1 MMNSDT
7 SQKLKVV
14 SFALMIMVVFI
25 HSYNINIK
33 QNGLVLFFEKDFNW
47 LVQNF
52 ISNGLTRIAVPLFFL
67 ISGYLF
73 VLDKK
78 NTFQDFLQKIKK
90 RTKTLVFPY
99 LIWAFLGVL
108 LYFILQSIPQS
119 QPFFTKQL
127 IRDYTFLQWI
137 KAIFVQP
144 IPYQL
149 WFLRDLIVMV
159 FLSPLIFL
167 VVIKLKLSYILVVF
181 GFWLFNQD
189 TLFLSSEGLLFFSVG
204 MYIST
209 FKKDLIDL
217 KFKKAGLLL
226 FVWIVLLISKTFIG
240 FSNPNQLAEMLL
252 LKASILAGIVAFW
265 SVYDR
270 CNFKI
275 STFGEKFVGYSF
287 FLYLFHE
294 PFLTIVN
301 KLLFS
306 QLPKLPAY
314 YLVVYFTAPIFTI
327 SVSVIIG
334 WLLREKFSAFYRIL
348 TGNR

>member
-1 MMNSDT
+1 MNSYT

-33 QNGLVLFFEKDFNW
+33 QNGVVLFFEKDFNW

-67 ISGYLF
+67 ISGYLL
-73 VLDKK
+73 VLDQKI
-78 NTFQDFLQKIKK
+78 QVIDFVVKIKK
-90 RTKTLVFPY
+90 RVKTLVLPY
-99 LIWAFLGVL
+99 FIWALLGVL
-108 LYFILQSIPQS
+108 LFYVLQSVPQS
-119 QPFFTKQL
+119 KPFFTKQL
-127 IRDYTFLQWI
+127 IKDYSVWQWVE
-137 KAIFVQP
+137 AIFVQP

-159 FLSPLIFL
+159 FLAPILFF
-167 VVIKLKLSYILVVF
+167 VVKKLKFLFLLPVF

-189 TLFLSSEGLLFFSVG
+189 TVFLSSEGLLFFSVG

-209 FKKDLIDL
+209 FKKELIDF
-217 KFKKAGLLL
+217 KFKKASLLL
-226 FVWIVLLISKTFIG
+226 LLWIVLLTIKTFIG

-270 CNFKI
+270 CNIKI
-275 STFGEKFVGYSF
+275 AAFGEKLVGFSF

-301 KLLFS
+301 KFLFS
-306 QLPKLPAY
+306 QLPKVPTSYFLV
-314 YLVVYFTAPIFTI
+314 YLVAPTFTIVVSIFTGWFLK
-327 SVSVIIG
+327 SYVSRVYQ
-334 WLLREKFSAFYRIL
+334 LL